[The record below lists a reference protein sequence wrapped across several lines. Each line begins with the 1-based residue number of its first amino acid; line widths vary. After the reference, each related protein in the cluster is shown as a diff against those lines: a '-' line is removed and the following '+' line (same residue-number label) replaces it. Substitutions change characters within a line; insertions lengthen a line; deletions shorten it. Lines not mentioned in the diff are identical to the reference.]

1 MNNSLQ
7 KLVRLSILVLGV
19 ASLLFS
25 CSSKEDS
32 IRELETLSTDMSLH
46 SAYYTKDEWEE
57 ALDKYQK
64 LTENLQGEELS
75 PEQLQ
80 RLGKV
85 KGEISGYI
93 ANQAAREAGAAL
105 RDVLNEAA
113 GFVDGFVNTA
123 IPESKV
129 VSE

>member
-1 MNNSLQ
+1 M
-7 KLVRLSILVLGV
+7 VRLSILVLGV

-25 CSSKEDS
+25 CSNKEDS
-32 IRELETLSTDMSLH
+32 IRELETLSADMSLH

>member
-1 MNNSLQ
+1 M
-7 KLVRLSILVLGV
+7 VRLSILVLGV

-32 IRELETLSTDMSLH
+32 IRELETLSADMSLH
-46 SAYYTKDEWEE
+46 STYYTEDEWEE